1 MADCKPCEFA
11 DKLLSKFSKQ
21 EKCLI
26 YLLATNLFFLILY
39 QFDLSFLSFLT
50 QILLYFTLFS
60 IVKNGILKSEQE
72 NCSCLKEENI
82 SKAYFNFDDKFNSS
96 IDFIRKA
103 MLIEDFTLTL
113 KVIFS
118 LTFINSLG
126 KSFGSCVALLIFFD
140 VYFVVDFLLKNEKLT
155 EIRRKVFDFINKKV
169 LEKIPKYKEKK

>member
-11 DKLLSKFSKQ
+11 EKLLSNFSKE

-26 YLLATNLFFLILY
+26 YLLSTNIFFLILH
-39 QFDLSFLSFLT
+39 QFDVSLLSFLT

-60 IVKNGILKSEQE
+60 IVKKGILKSEEE

-118 LTFINSLG
+118 LTLINTLA

-140 VYFVVDFLLKNEKLT
+140 VYFFVSFLLKNEKLS
-155 EIRRKVFDFINKKV
+155 EIRRKSFEFISKKV
-169 LEKIPKYKEKK
+169 LERIPKYKEKK